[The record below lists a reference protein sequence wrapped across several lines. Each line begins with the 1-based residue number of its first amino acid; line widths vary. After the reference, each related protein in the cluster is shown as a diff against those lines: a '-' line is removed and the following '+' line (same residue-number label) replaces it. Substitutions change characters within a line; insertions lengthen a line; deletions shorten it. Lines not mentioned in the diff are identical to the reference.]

1 MTLLLPQNQ
10 RAIFAEWVVKEGGIH
25 AAAKTDGKGEAYLAI
40 KTVNRM
46 GKTSGWYDWSR
57 SRQFQ
62 SDMVIGF
69 VDENPL
75 IIRVCANVI
84 TEGVELIITP
94 PPELVSASDFIER
107 RFSPWGSDAPTLSI
121 TLVPTFEPLAAN
133 AFPFS

>member
-1 MTLLLPQNQ
+1 
-10 RAIFAEWVVKEGGIH
+10 
-25 AAAKTDGKGEAYLAI
+25 
-40 KTVNRM
+40 M

-57 SRQFQ
+57 SKQFL

-69 VDENPL
+69 IDENPL
-75 IIRVCANVI
+75 IVRVQANVI

-133 AFPFS
+133 AFPFT